1 MIAEAPTNRQLAEKQ
16 VRKQIDRS
24 VARALFDGDYA
35 SLLLSD
41 PTVALEDQGCP
52 PQQFKSL
59 RNIQAL
65 DITDFAKQAQA
76 LFWLVDPNPSSL
88 EAQLPLAATVAR

>member
-1 MIAEAPTNRQLAEKQ
+1 MIAEAPTTRQFAEKQ
-16 VRKQIDRS
+16 LRKQIDRS
-24 VARALFDGDYA
+24 VARALFDHDYA

-59 RNIQAL
+59 RSIRAI
-65 DITDFAKQAQA
+65 DVADFAKQAQA
-76 LFWLVDPNPSSL
+76 MFWLAQPTPISM
-88 EAQLPLAATVAR
+88 EAQLPLAATAAR